1 MESPALAPLAFLG
14 NSCSRWGCLAGG
26 GGAQPCPCNPPRPG
40 ALGSPGCLPA
50 WHTPGHRH
58 PSWCEISQWRLLA
71 RQLVSHVGD
80 VSIFIADPS
89 AAPRGS
95 CCRPHQGLGGPRA
108 ALPASALIAVT
119 QGAGSSLGGCIVT
132 DGRGWGTGPGAIM
145 GPGVRRAGP
154 LLAGQASGGYLMA
167 GLGAGLD
174 PWPRRG
180 LPGLAQAPVP
190 RPWVAAALPSP
201 LPDSI
206 LWPGVSCSLWP
217 HPWVGRHGPPPVTF
231 KPCLGLVS
239 QDARLSEHEHLWEDP
254 GV

>member
-1 MESPALAPLAFLG
+1 MESPALALLVFLG

-26 GGAQPCPCNPPRPG
+26 WGSALPLKPPADQGLLVPRLPSCLAHPWPLPPFLVRDFAVEAPRPP
-40 ALGSPGCLPA
+40 ACVSRRGCF
-50 WHTPGHRH
+50 HFYSRSKCG
-58 PSWCEISQWRLLA
+58 
-71 RQLVSHVGD
+71 
-80 VSIFIADPS
+80 
-89 AAPRGS
+89 PRGS
-95 CCRPHQGLGGPRA
+95 CCHLHQGLGVLQA

-132 DGRGWGTGPGAIM
+132 DDQGQWTGPGANM
-145 GPGVRRAGP
+145 GPGGRRARP
-154 LLAGQASGGYLMA
+154 LLVGRASGGYLMT

-190 RPWVAAALPSP
+190 RPWVAAALLLP

-206 LWPGVSCSLWP
+206 LWPGVACSLQL
-217 HPWVGRHGPPPVTF
+217 HPQVGRHGPPPVTF
-231 KPCLGLVS
+231 QPCLGLVS
-239 QDARLSEHEHLWEDP
+239 QDSRLSEHEHPWEDP

>member
-26 GGAQPCPCNPPRPG
+26 GGAQPCPCNPPLTRGSWLPRLPSCLAHPWPPPPFLVRDFAVEAPRPP
-40 ALGSPGCLPA
+40 ACVSRRGCF
-50 WHTPGHRH
+50 HFYSRSKRG
-58 PSWCEISQWRLLA
+58 
-71 RQLVSHVGD
+71 
-80 VSIFIADPS
+80 
-89 AAPRGS
+89 PRGS